1 MIYGMIG
8 IEEAFGQVQKLVRR
22 LLRAFGMNL
31 SFYVSQFDFR
41 DVFDEVHL
49 MGEAVEG
56 L

>member
-8 IEEAFGQVQKLVRR
+8 IEEAFGQVQKLVRG

-31 SFYVSQFDFR
+31 SFYISQFDFWY
-41 DVFDEVHL
+41 VFDEVHL
-49 MGEAVEG
+49 VGEAVEG